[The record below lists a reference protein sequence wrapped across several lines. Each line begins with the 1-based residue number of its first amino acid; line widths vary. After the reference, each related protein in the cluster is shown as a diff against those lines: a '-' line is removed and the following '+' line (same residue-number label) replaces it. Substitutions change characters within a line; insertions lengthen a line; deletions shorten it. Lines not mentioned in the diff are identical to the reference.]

1 MTRAIFPTL
10 FRTTIL
16 AALFSP
22 LSALAA
28 AIGDAV
34 EAPVAVSPVEWL
46 KAQPKPKFRDGHTL
60 PRLTRFA
67 WDMDDGVR
75 VALAEDWGYA
85 LEFGVADAGSVD
97 RAINDPKS
105 RESKLLALAV
115 SDPKRYPLYITT
127 SRELPK
133 APAPEA
139 WTRDAQGKF
148 VASNEA
154 SIDDTK
160 WNPAM
165 KTVLSPMAPDSY
177 WQEAGELAAAPIRRL
192 REKCPIAIVL
202 NTGEY
207 GLGVAGFW
215 KPVWEKD
222 PAIMKAKGDRPWL
235 EFTSE
240 RKAHGQAIITKA
252 ERDAAPDRA
261 LYIYYTCGGGTHR
274 SINVDDVWSYSW
286 AAFKDIS
293 DLPSNES
300 YFSHINSGW
309 TGPQDMLTM
318 VLNAASLEIAGG
330 RPLSYNWL
338 SAGWEGEKGHSHG
351 DIARWTGF
359 LKCYYTAGMIGG
371 NAGYYQH
378 LGKDGFSKPF
388 SPAVPPHWLQQITA
402 LALVH
407 ASFSH
412 LEDFLRNGDLLPG
425 PNKHRISKDS
435 PAFEFPTGG
444 KNVRVL
450 ARKHQKRAAWLIT
463 AWVADGD
470 AREVSVQIPELGEI
484 NLQARPD
491 GAIYIASLTAGKL
504 TLTKTN
510 F

>member
-1 MTRAIFPTL
+1 MKSCYFTGLLSCLI
-10 FRTTIL
+10 
-16 AALFSP
+16 SP
-22 LSALAA
+22 LLFPLVAA
-28 AIGDAV
+28 PGDAP
-34 EAPVAVSPVEWL
+34 APPAAVTPAEWL
-46 KAQPKPKFRDGHTL
+46 RAQPKPKFRAGHTL

-67 WDMDDGVR
+67 WDMDDAVR

-85 LEFGVADAGSVD
+85 LEFGVADVERVD
-97 RAINDPKS
+97 RAINDPAS
-105 RESKLLALAV
+105 REGKLLALAIA
-115 SDPKRYPLYITT
+115 DPKRYPLYVTT

-133 APAPEA
+133 ATVPEV
-139 WTRDAQGKF
+139 WTRDAQGRF
-148 VASNEA
+148 VAENEV
-154 SIDDTK
+154 SLEDTK
-160 WNPAM
+160 WNPEM
-165 KTVLSPMAPDSY
+165 KTVLSPMAPDAF
-177 WQEAGELAAAPIRRL
+177 WQEAGELSAAPIRKL
-192 REKCPIAIVL
+192 RAKCPIAIVL

-215 KPVWEKD
+215 KPVWKKD
-222 PAIMKAKGDRPWL
+222 PVIMQAKADKPWL

-274 SINVDDVWSYSW
+274 SINIDDVWSYSW

-338 SAGWEGEKGHSHG
+338 SGGWEGEKGHSHG

-371 NAGYYQH
+371 NAGYYQY
-378 LGKDGFSKPF
+378 LGRDGFSKPF
-388 SPAVPPHWLQQITA
+388 APGQPPHWLQQITA
-402 LALVH
+402 LAHVH
-407 ASFSH
+407 AGFSH

-425 PNKHRISKDS
+425 PAKHRISKDS
-435 PAFEFPTGG
+435 PAFEFPTGD
-444 KNVRVL
+444 KNARVL
-450 ARKHQKRAAWLIT
+450 ARKHRLRAEWLVT

-470 AREVSVQIPELGEI
+470 AREVAVTIPELGEI
-484 NLQARPD
+484 RLHARPD
-491 GAIYIASLTAGKL
+491 GAVYLASIGDGGNLLKDTG
-504 TLTKTN
+504 